1 MVVLTKHSARP
12 RIADSEEF
20 VWLPI
25 PQIHCLI
32 TGYVHSAVFA
42 FDKYQAADERSK
54 SIFD

>member
-32 TGYVHSAVFA
+32 TSYVHSAVFA